1 MKNRIT
7 IGLIAFVAFA
17 SLSFTNLMT
26 KEIKVKESTI
36 KWTGHKVTGST
47 HYGSIKLKEGTL
59 NFEGDQLTGGMF
71 VMDMK
76 SIQTED
82 MDAEKNGYLNGHLK
96 NDDFFGVEKHPTASL
111 KITNVREDGHKG
123 HYHVSGDLTIKG
135 ITKVVSFEMAIKN
148 NTATTKF
155 KVDRTLFNIKYGSA
169 SFFDN
174 LKDKAIS
181 DEFDLDVTLKF

>member
-7 IGLIAFVAFA
+7 LGLIAFVAFA
-17 SLSFTNLMT
+17 SLAFTNLVT
-26 KEIKVKESTI
+26 KEVKVKESTI

-59 NFEGDQLTGGMF
+59 NFEGDKLIGGMF
-71 VMDMK
+71 VMDMN

-82 MDAEKNGYLNGHLK
+82 MDAEKNAYLTGHLK
-96 NDDFFGVEKHPTASL
+96 NDDFFGVEKHPTATL
-111 KITNVREDGHKG
+111 KITNARGHNH

-135 ITKVVSFEMAIKN
+135 ITKIVSFEMTVKD
-148 NTATTKF
+148 NTASTKF
-155 KVDRTLFNIKYGSA
+155 KIDRTQFDIKYGSA